1 MTVDSDHLARLY
13 DIAAFERPLTD
24 VERLDAGL
32 AARLDDA
39 HVARLWERAALEEPL
54 GERALHELELDLQ
67 AA

>member
-1 MTVDSDHLARLY
+1 MTVEDQHVARLY

-32 AARLDDA
+32 PAQLDAA
-39 HVARLWERAALEEPL
+39 HVACLWERAALEEPL
-54 GERALHELELDLQ
+54 GERALHELELDLR